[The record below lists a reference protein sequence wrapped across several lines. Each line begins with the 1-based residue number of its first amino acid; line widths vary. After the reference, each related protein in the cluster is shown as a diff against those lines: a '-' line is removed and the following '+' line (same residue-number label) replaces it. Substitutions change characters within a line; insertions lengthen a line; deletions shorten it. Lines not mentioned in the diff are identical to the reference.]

1 MPRWITVSEGASNV
15 WDLPV
20 RPGEKAQLE
29 IELAGGMDTPVL
41 TVNGH
46 ELRFPIALKPGQRLI
61 CRGERHWRVL
71 DAKRAQISAGDLATA
86 PPMLQGGPNRVSFA
100 CGAPDRAMVRLVKV
114 YEP

>member
-1 MPRWITVSEGASNV
+1 MPRWITAPDGASNA

-20 RPGEKAQLE
+20 RPGEKARLE
-29 IELAGGMDTPVL
+29 IELAGAMDTPVL

-71 DAKRAQISAGDLATA
+71 DAKRAPIAAGDLTAA
-86 PPMLQGGPNRVSFA
+86 PPMLQSGPNRVSFT
-100 CGAPDRAMVRLVKV
+100 CGAPD
-114 YEP
+114 